1 MLQVRRKDQ
10 FERKHGGGY
19 DEAEFNEHP
28 ERYIST
34 FAHKIAPYS
43 SVIVNGIY
51 WSPKTPRLL
60 TIPDAKSLITPINS
74 PWMATTKGI
83 EIVNILQSWHVIF
96 CPWNLNCIQTLKLR
110 LSKFAASFDW
120 NLWHFCWPWWLNRIH
135 ERMYNYW
142 WTILLIWC
150 RHEPRQ
156 ENIQGLI
163 IFQNSSTV
171 FKKIYT
177 KTPND
182 YLLNHNWTLFL
193 RGLEFWFAQSIICQP
208 NCHWKPQT
216 FSEIFYSLMF
226 IKSCCQMPPR

>member
-1 MLQVRRKDQ
+1 MVFIQETTKNSNFIILQNLLQVRRKDQ

-83 EIVNILQSWHVIF
+83 EIVNILQLWHVI
-96 CPWNLNCIQTLKLR
+96 C
-110 LSKFAASFDW
+110 
-120 NLWHFCWPWWLNRIH
+120 
-135 ERMYNYW
+135 
-142 WTILLIWC
+142 
-150 RHEPRQ
+150 
-156 ENIQGLI
+156 
-163 IFQNSSTV
+163 
-171 FKKIYT
+171 
-177 KTPND
+177 
-182 YLLNHNWTLFL
+182 
-193 RGLEFWFAQSIICQP
+193 
-208 NCHWKPQT
+208 
-216 FSEIFYSLMF
+216 
-226 IKSCCQMPPR
+226 